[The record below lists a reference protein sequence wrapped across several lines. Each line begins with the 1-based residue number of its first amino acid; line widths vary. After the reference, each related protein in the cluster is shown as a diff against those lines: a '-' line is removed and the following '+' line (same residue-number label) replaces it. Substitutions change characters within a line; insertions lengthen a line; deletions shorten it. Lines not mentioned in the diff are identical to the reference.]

1 MKRTI
6 SKIFALCTVVALLV
20 SSFSIFAFA
29 YGTELLS
36 TYAGVANSASK
47 DGFWFDAEDLTVNHD
62 APLRGDPYVNYL
74 RDHSTPKHI
83 HNGDGD
89 GPFWGVDSDEDYNNY
104 INFNPGSYH
113 VHDYHIGSSYKATI
127 DVKLDAEFVAGH
139 FAALRFG
146 LEGANGSSAVS
157 STAKG
162 VSIAFDVAD
171 STKDIVKVGA
181 YDATAGDVYYTVAL
195 ADGALSTWKTVQVID
210 NTAGVMKVYFNN
222 ALIATVTLSAANGGY
237 YTAMTV
243 ADANGET
250 KATASNV
257 SVNTK
262 ANMNIGVA
270 ANEDG
275 SIVTTGGL
283 YVDNYGIE
291 GYQFDAT
298 VNNPLPGTETGIE
311 QPDIDN
317 DDENKDD
324 NNDNNNDENKDEN
337 KDENNNND
345 DNNNDNNNNQE
356 NTETGDMLSMVIVIA
371 VAAMVVTILAKK
383 KAY

>member
-1 MKRTI
+1 
-6 SKIFALCTVVALLV
+6 
-20 SSFSIFAFA
+20 
-29 YGTELLS
+29 
-36 TYAGVANSASK
+36 
-47 DGFWFDAEDLTVNHD
+47 
-62 APLRGDPYVNYL
+62 
-74 RDHSTPKHI
+74 
-83 HNGDGD
+83 
-89 GPFWGVDSDEDYNNY
+89 
-104 INFNPGSYH
+104 
-113 VHDYHIGSSYKATI
+113 
-127 DVKLDAEFVAGH
+127 
-139 FAALRFG
+139 
-146 LEGANGSSAVS
+146 
-157 STAKG
+157 
-162 VSIAFDVAD
+162 
-171 STKDIVKVGA
+171 
-181 YDATAGDVYYTVAL
+181 
-195 ADGALSTWKTVQVID
+195 
-210 NTAGVMKVYFNN
+210 MKVYFDN

-311 QPDIDN
+311 QPGNDN

-324 NNDNNNDENKDEN
+324 NNDDNNDNNNDNNNDENKD
-337 KDENNNND
+337 
-345 DNNNDNNNNQE
+345 DNNNNNNNNNNNQD
-356 NTETGDMLSMVIVIA
+356 NKETGDMLSMVIVIA